1 MSFGSQPSIVPTLG
15 IRHLHKYRTNILSRI
30 TKVPFH
36 SGLDMVCSEFSDSCK
51 LLMLAVLSQALGIDF
66 QVV

>member
-15 IRHLHKYRTNILSRI
+15 IGHLHKYRTNIRSRI
-30 TKVPFH
+30 TEVPFH
-36 SGLDMVCSEFSDSCK
+36 NGLDMACFEFSDSCK
-51 LLMLAVLSQALGIDF
+51 LLMLAVLSQVLGTDF